1 MNLSIIIPIFNEE
14 NTITILLDKLISL
27 SFPSFINS
35 VEIIIVDDCSTDSS
49 HNIVSEFI
57 KNNNFQI
64 KLISNP
70 VNKGKGYVVRQGIKA
85 ANGDLILIQDADLE
99 LDPNDIPKMLNALY
113 ELNVD
118 FVNGS
123 RYLPGIVRPLPS
135 FSRYMGNRL
144 FTLLT
149 SLLINVKI
157 SDVACGYKL
166 FKKNLLDKI
175 NLKENG
181 FGFEAELIIKTMR
194 INPTKVAEVPVQY
207 IPRTI
212 TTGKKLKN
220 RHAFGILWVILK
232 YGLFRF
238 K

>member
-1 MNLSIIIPIFNEE
+1 MNLSIIIPLYNEE
-14 NTITILLDKLISL
+14 NTISLVLDKLIAL
-27 SFPSFINS
+27 PFPPFINS

-49 HNIVSEFI
+49 NSVVAEYI
-57 KNNNFQI
+57 KEKNFQI
-64 KLISNP
+64 KLLSNP
-70 VNKGKGYVVRQGIKA
+70 VNKGKGYVVRTGIKVA
-85 ANGDLILIQDADLE
+85 SGDLIIIQDADLE

-149 SLLINVKI
+149 SFLINVKI

-166 FKKNLLDKI
+166 FKKDLLNKI
-175 NLKENG
+175 TLKENG
-181 FGFEAELIIKTMR
+181 FGFEAELIIKAMR
-194 INPTKVAEVPVQY
+194 INPTKVCEVPVQY
-207 IPRTI
+207 IPRDMD
-212 TTGKKLKN
+212 TGKKLKN
-220 RHAFGILWVILK
+220 RHAFGIFWVILK
-232 YGLFRF
+232 YGLFRV

>member
-1 MNLSIIIPIFNEE
+1 MNLSIIIPLFNEE
-14 NTITILLDKLISL
+14 NTISILLDKLISL

-35 VEIIIVDDCSTDSS
+35 AEIIIVDDCSTDSS
-49 HNIVSEFI
+49 NSVVSKYI
-57 KNNNFQI
+57 KNKNFQI
-64 KLISNP
+64 KLISNS
-70 VNKGKGYVVRQGIKA
+70 VNKGKGFVVRNGIKA
-85 ANGDLILIQDADLE
+85 ANGDLIIIQDADLE

-113 ELNVD
+113 ELNID

-166 FKKNLLDKI
+166 FKKDLLDKI
-175 NLKENG
+175 TLKENG
-181 FGFEAELIIKTMR
+181 FGFEAELIIKAMR
-194 INPTKVAEVPVQY
+194 LNSTKVAEVPVQY
-207 IPRTI
+207 IPRDMD
-212 TTGKKLKN
+212 TGKKLKN
-220 RHAFGILWVILK
+220 RHAIGILWVILK